1 MLITHYRS
9 IGELSN
15 SVGRVWF

>member
-9 IGELSN
+9 IGERSN